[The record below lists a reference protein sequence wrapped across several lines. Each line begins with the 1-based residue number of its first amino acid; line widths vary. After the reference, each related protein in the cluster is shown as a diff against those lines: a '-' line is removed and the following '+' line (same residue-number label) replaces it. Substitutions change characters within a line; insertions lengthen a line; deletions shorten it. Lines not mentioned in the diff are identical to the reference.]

1 MANPRRGGHRSCAAA
16 LLLSSAI
23 VAAPTLLAAQ
33 EGGELEPTEG
43 TECCLYLLLPVGAR
57 ATSMAGTIT
66 ALQGV
71 DGAYMNPAGLAGMDG
86 NTFVVH
92 HSDVGTSVPEQ
103 VDAFSLLITPWSI
116 ALAVSY
122 QLIDNGES
130 VVTDPFQQPTGELA
144 LRDHLVTASVGT
156 ELFAGLSAGA
166 NYKLYQQ
173 RIDCTGQC
181 GSAESVATATAVDV
195 GFRYQPLWHPPLAL
209 GLVFQNMSPGLQ
221 VENAEQTDPFPA
233 RVHLGAAYDV
243 LAASSVEQELALR
256 LTAGVQDRL
265 REPGSPT
272 VSVGMELDVQ
282 DAIFL
287 RAGYAPGE
295 GLGTGA
301 AVGLE
306 LRYDRFDIAVA
317 RSFVTSLLETDS
329 EPFQIS
335 FGLNF

>member
-1 MANPRRGGHRSCAAA
+1 MAGRGRLRRTLEAALCAAFAGLSLAPAA
-16 LLLSSAI
+16 L
-23 VAAPTLLAAQ
+23 VGQ

-71 DGAYMNPAGLAGMDG
+71 DGAFMNPAGLAGLDG
-86 NTFVVH
+86 NSFVVH
-92 HSDVGTSVPEQ
+92 HSDVGTTVPEQ
-103 VDAFSLLITPWSI
+103 VDAFSLLLTPWSVSL
-116 ALAVSY
+116 ALSY

-130 VVTDPFQQPTGELA
+130 VVTDRFQQPTGELA
-144 LRDHLVTASVGT
+144 LRDHLVTASFAT
-156 ELFAGLSAGA
+156 ELVAGLSAGA

-181 GSAESVATATAVDV
+181 GSAESVATATAVDL

-209 GLVFQNMSPGLQ
+209 GLALLNMSPGLQ

-233 RVHLGAAYDV
+233 RIRVGAAYDV
-243 LAASSVEQELALR
+243 LAATPMDQELALR
-256 LTAGVQDRL
+256 VTAGVQDRL

-272 VSVGMELDVQ
+272 VSVGLELDVQ
-282 DAIFL
+282 KVIFL

-335 FGLNF
+335 FALNF

>member
-1 MANPRRGGHRSCAAA
+1 MPDRTRSSRVMGAA
-16 LLLSSAI
+16 LSLAL
-23 VAAPTLLAAQ
+23 VCLAAGPTGLAGQ
-33 EGGELEPTEG
+33 EGGELEPGEG

-71 DGAYMNPAGLAGMDG
+71 DGAFLNPAGLAGLEG
-86 NTFVVH
+86 NSFVVH
-92 HSDVGTSVPEQ
+92 HSDVGTTVPEQ
-103 VDAFSLLITPWSI
+103 ADAFSLLITPWSVSL
-116 ALAVSY
+116 ALSY

-130 VVTDPFQQPTGELA
+130 VVTDDFQQPTGELA
-144 LRDHLVTASVGT
+144 LRDHLVIASFAT
-156 ELFAGLSAGA
+156 EIVAGLSAGA

-195 GFRYQPLWHPPLAL
+195 GFRYRPVWHDPLSL
-209 GLVFQNMSPGLQ
+209 GLAFLNMSPGLQ

-233 RVHLGAAYDV
+233 RIRLGAAYDV
-243 LAASSVEQELALR
+243 LAASPMDQELALR
-256 LTAGVQDRL
+256 VTAGVQDRL
-265 REPGSPT
+265 RDPGSPT

-282 DAIFL
+282 QAIFL

-335 FGLNF
+335 FALNF

>member
-173 RIDCTGQC
+173 RIG
-181 GSAESVATATAVDV
+181 GAGAGAPAH
-195 GFRYQPLWHPPLAL
+195 GR
-209 GLVFQNMSPGLQ
+209 GPGPTPGTRLSHG
-221 VENAEQTDPFPA
+221 VRGDGAGRPGRHLPA
-233 RVHLGAAYDV
+233 RRVCARGGTGDG
-243 LAASSVEQELALR
+243 R
-256 LTAGVQDRL
+256 R
-265 REPGSPT
+265 R
-272 VSVGMELDVQ
+272 
-282 DAIFL
+282 
-287 RAGYAPGE
+287 
-295 GLGTGA
+295 GTGA
-301 AVGLE
+301 
-306 LRYDRFDIAVA
+306 
-317 RSFVTSLLETDS
+317 SL
-329 EPFQIS
+329 
-335 FGLNF
+335 